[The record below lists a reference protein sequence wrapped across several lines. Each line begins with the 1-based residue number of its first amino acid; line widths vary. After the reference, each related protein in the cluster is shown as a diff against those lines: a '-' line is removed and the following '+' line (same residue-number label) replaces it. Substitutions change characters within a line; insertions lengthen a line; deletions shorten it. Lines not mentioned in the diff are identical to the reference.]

1 MTAGRYFDGS
11 STRGQDVQVE
21 VQAGALQIDGIN
33 ISRRVAGPDVT
44 VSLSSGRA
52 PARFALN
59 DGCHCEISEPK
70 AAAELALA
78 LGKRPGLVERM
89 QTHPV
94 AVVSTLL
101 AFVCLV
107 VAIWQW
113 GIPLASDFIAA
124 RVPASW
130 EVSLGKSV
138 LDQLDQGG
146 IFRPSNLPAKRQDFL
161 RASFQALVKPADAPR
176 YRIEFRA
183 LGTPN
188 AFALPGGTIVVSDEL
203 VALADHDD
211 QALMTILGHELG
223 HIQYRHAT
231 RALVRSA
238 LLSAFAA
245 WYFGDVS
252 SFAAGAAASLTSLK
266 HSRAAESEADL
277 YALSLMR
284 NNAIPTQGA
293 ALLLQKLANWPT
305 NSKTHRTPS
314 KYTMQFPEY
323 LSTHP
328 DIQGRIALFGKV
340 GER

>member
-21 VQAGALQIDGIN
+21 VQAGALQIDGIGF
-33 ISRRVAGPDVT
+33 SRCVAGQDVT
-44 VSLSSGRA
+44 VSMSSGRA
-52 PARFALN
+52 PARFALD
-59 DGCHCEISEPK
+59 DGSHCEITDTE
-70 AAAELALA
+70 AAAELARS
-78 LGKRPGLVERM
+78 LGKRPGLVERV
-89 QTHPV
+89 QAHPAAV
-94 AVVSTLL
+94 ASTLV

-107 VAIWQW
+107 VVIWQW
-113 GIPLASDFIAA
+113 GIPLASDFIAV
-124 RVPASW
+124 RVPDSW
-130 EVSLGKSV
+130 ESSMGETA
-138 LDQLDQGG
+138 LDQMEHAGF
-146 IFRPSNLPAKRQDFL
+146 FRPSNLPAERQDSL
-161 RASFQALVKPADAPR
+161 RANFQALAKPAGAPK
-176 YRIEFRA
+176 YRIQFRE
-183 LGTPN
+183 LGVPN

-203 VALADHDD
+203 VALAENDN

-238 LLSAFAA
+238 LFSAFAA

-266 HSRAAESEADL
+266 HSRAAENEADL

-293 ALLLQKLANWPT
+293 AVLLKKLAAWPS
-305 NSKTHRTPS
+305 NSKGHGTPS
-314 KYTMQFPEY
+314 KNTVQFPEY

-328 DIQGRIALFGKV
+328 DIQARIALFGKV
-340 GER
+340 DEE